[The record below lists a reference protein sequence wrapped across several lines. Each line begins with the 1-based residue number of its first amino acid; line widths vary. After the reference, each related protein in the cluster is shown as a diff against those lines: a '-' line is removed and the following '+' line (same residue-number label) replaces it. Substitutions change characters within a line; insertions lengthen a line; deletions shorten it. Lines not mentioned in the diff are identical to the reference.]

1 MAHDDF
7 SDVFAVLEWIG
18 KILASAMAGA
28 YSAYKWFCGKFD
40 AVEVKANAQF
50 STLQGQ
56 IDILDSDT
64 VKRMGHMDARI
75 QEHATRLAVGE
86 KDFQNFRDQLDEVRD
101 GQKELGK
108 KQDQMLVLLG
118 ELRRAKP

>member
-1 MAHDDF
+1 
-7 SDVFAVLEWIG
+7 
-18 KILASAMAGA
+18 
-28 YSAYKWFCGKFD
+28 
-40 AVEVKANAQF
+40 
-50 STLQGQ
+50 
-56 IDILDSDT
+56 
-64 VKRMGHMDARI
+64 MDARI
-75 QEHATRLAVGE
+75 QDHATRLAVGE